1 MLHFEG
7 FDRFVKAMPSY
18 NWNAVLSLLLN
29 FVWIFIGFESTAVRI
44 RISKTGNDSLSC
56 LVSDAARPCRSIT
69 FALFATNDS
78 RNRNETNF
86 TFSIEDH
93 CYDLEERVKI
103 IQPSPDKSIIL
114 TSNHSNG
121 AIIHCKNI
129 SAGFEIG
136 SHLANKTHNI
146 SFVNLGFQN
155 CGPRFAAAVIIW
167 NSVEINFMNCVF
179 KDNKQAGIN
188 GIDSGVAIDSCLFM
202 NNTSNRKNSSEKFQ
216 DGKTSAA
223 GGAGF
228 LFYNAV
234 NLSVIIRGSIFTLNS
249 AVTNKS
255 ANFVAPSSNVS
266 HFTSTGGGLL
276 VVFLEK
282 TYNCSVLI
290 EDTIF
295 SNNSATYGGGVY
307 FANTNMAS
315 RNSYFIRNSRFL
327 KNNAGQTGG
336 GLIFSQWDNASR
348 ITTNFKNCTVS
359 ENQSERGAGMNVFF
373 MNKNEKSTDS
383 VLRFDTVVFSNNF
396 GKASTAIRFTT
407 AQPYARRMDV
417 TPEFINCTIADHNMS
432 GLARN
437 SPFTSQRVNVK
448 FTGRNVF
455 TRNNGGGAA
464 VFQDCVI
471 NVHGQLVFTNNTG
484 LNGGAVLLEFS
495 QIILYPESELMFVGN
510 EARGLGGAIY
520 VAEHVM
526 EELMQWYNPN
536 CFLTYSEANLPPSEW
551 KVRVTSGL
559 Y

>member
-1 MLHFEG
+1 MNTVCF
-7 FDRFVKAMPSY
+7 
-18 NWNAVLSLLLN
+18 WLLLLWV
-29 FVWIFIGFESTAVRI
+29 FFIGFESTCSAVVI
-44 RISKTGNDSLSC
+44 RVSNNGYDNSSC
-56 LVSDAARPCRSIT
+56 LASNATTPCKTIK
-69 FALFATNDS
+69 FALDAVKDS
-78 RNRNETNF
+78 NNTDF
-86 TFSIEDH
+86 IFSIEDQV
-93 CYDLEERVKI
+93 YDLEERVNI
-103 IQPSPDKSIIL
+103 TQTSPNKNIIL
-114 TSNHSNG
+114 KSNILTGST
-121 AIIHCKNI
+121 IHCMNI
-129 SAGFEIG
+129 FAGFDIG
-136 SHLANKTHNI
+136 SRLNPPNKTRNVN
-146 SFVNLGFQN
+146 FVNLEFEN
-155 CGPRFAAAVIIW
+155 CGPRFAAAVVIW
-167 NSVEINFMNCVF
+167 NSVEINFTNCVF
-179 KDNKQAGIN
+179 KHNKQAGLC
-188 GIDSGVAIDSCLFM
+188 GYDSGVVIDSCHFL
-202 NNTSNRKNSSEKFQ
+202 NNTPSHPIWPTHP
-216 DGKTSAA
+216 TSGG
-223 GGAGF
+223 GGASF
-228 LFYNAV
+228 LFRNAIS
-234 NLSVIIRGSIFTLNS
+234 LSVIIRSSYFTLNS
-249 AVTNKS
+249 VTTSNLR
-255 ANFVAPSSNVS
+255 NFEAS
-266 HFTSTGGGLL
+266 FSTPCSCNNTHGGGLL
-276 VVFLEK
+276 IAFQHVASRCRVV
-282 TYNCSVLI
+282 I
-290 EDTIF
+290 QDTIF
-295 SNNSATYGGGVY
+295 SSNSATFGGGMY
-307 FANTNMAS
+307 FADSDMTSRNNFSITNSTFLRNMA
-315 RNSYFIRNSRFL
+315 
-327 KNNAGQTGG
+327 AEAGG
-336 GLIFSQWDNASR
+336 GLMFTRLDTSSS
-348 ITTNFKNCTVS
+348 ITAIFKNCTVS

-396 GKASTAIRFTT
+396 GKASTAIRFMTDI
-407 AQPYARRMDV
+407 PYARLMDV

>member
-1 MLHFEG
+1 M
-7 FDRFVKAMPSY
+7 
-18 NWNAVLSLLLN
+18 NIVLFLFNSL
-29 FVWIFIGFESTAVRI
+29 WIFIGFESTCAAVVI
-44 RISKTGNDSLSC
+44 NVSNTGYDNSVC
-56 LVSDAARPCRSIT
+56 LVSNTTTPCKTIK
-69 FALFATNDS
+69 FALNEIKDSND
-78 RNRNETNF
+78 TDF
-86 TFSIEDH
+86 IFSIEDQV
-93 CYDLEERVKI
+93 YYLEQRVKI
-103 IQPSPDKSIIL
+103 IQTSPDRNITLKSNQSSGSTIQCMN
-114 TSNHSNG
+114 TF
-121 AIIHCKNI
+121 
-129 SAGFEIG
+129 AGFDIG
-136 SHLANKTHNI
+136 SGPANQTRNI
-146 SFVNLGFQN
+146 NFVNLVFKN
-155 CGPRFAAAVIIW
+155 CGPIFAAAVVIW
-167 NSVEINFMNCVF
+167 NSVGIKFTNCVF
-179 KDNKQAGIN
+179 RDNKQAGIQ
-188 GIDSGVAIDSCLFM
+188 GFDSGVVIESCHFL
-202 NNTSNRKNSSEKFQ
+202 NNTPNHQTNS
-216 DGKTSAA
+216 TSG
-223 GGAGF
+223 GGARFF
-228 LFYNAV
+228 LRNAIS
-234 NLSVIIRGSIFTLNS
+234 LSVIIRSSNFALNS
-249 AVTNKS
+249 VAMNNSTEFRWPCTNQS
-255 ANFVAPSSNVS
+255 ICNY
-266 HFTSTGGGLL
+266 HLGGGLL
-276 VVFLEK
+276 IMFQESASGCRVV
-282 TYNCSVLI
+282 I
-290 EDTIF
+290 QDTIF
-295 SNNSATYGGGVY
+295 SSNSATFGGGMY
-307 FANTNMAS
+307 FADSDMTSRNNFSITNSTFLRNMA
-315 RNSYFIRNSRFL
+315 
-327 KNNAGQTGG
+327 AEAGG
-336 GLIFSQWDNASR
+336 GLMFTRLDTSSS
-348 ITTNFKNCTVS
+348 ITAIFKNCTVS

-396 GKASTAIRFTT
+396 GKASTAIRFMTDI
-407 AQPYARRMDV
+407 PYARLMDV

>member
-1 MLHFEG
+1 MNTVCF
-7 FDRFVKAMPSY
+7 
-18 NWNAVLSLLLN
+18 WLLLLWV
-29 FVWIFIGFESTAVRI
+29 FFIGFESTCSAVVI
-44 RISKTGNDSLSC
+44 RVSNNGYDNSSC
-56 LVSDAARPCRSIT
+56 LASNATTPCKTIK
-69 FALFATNDS
+69 FALNAIKES
-78 RNRNETNF
+78 NETDF
-86 TFSIEDH
+86 IFSIEDEV
-93 CYDLEERVKI
+93 YYLEQRVKI
-103 IQPSPDKSIIL
+103 IQTSPDRNITLKSNQSSGSTIQWM
-114 TSNHSNG
+114 
-121 AIIHCKNI
+121 NI
-129 SAGFEIG
+129 FAGFAIG
-136 SHLANKTHNI
+136 SLLYSANRSRNI
-146 SFVNLGFQN
+146 NFVNLEFEN
-155 CGPRFAAAVIIW
+155 CGPRFAAAVVIW
-167 NSVEINFMNCVF
+167 KSVEINFTNCVF
-179 KDNKQAGIN
+179 KHNKQAGLC
-188 GIDSGVAIDSCLFM
+188 GYDSGVVIDSCHFL
-202 NNTSNRKNSSEKFQ
+202 NNTPNHQTNS
-216 DGKTSAA
+216 TSG
-223 GGAGF
+223 GGARFF
-228 LFYNAV
+228 LRNAIS
-234 NLSVIIRGSIFTLNS
+234 LSVIIRSSNFALNS
-249 AVTNKS
+249 VAMNNSTEFRWPCTNQS
-255 ANFVAPSSNVS
+255 ICNY
-266 HFTSTGGGLL
+266 HLGGGLL
-276 VVFLEK
+276 IMFQESASGCRVV
-282 TYNCSVLI
+282 I
-290 EDTIF
+290 QDTIF
-295 SNNSATYGGGVY
+295 SSNSATFGGGMY
-307 FANTNMAS
+307 FADSDMTSRNNFSITNSTFLRNMA
-315 RNSYFIRNSRFL
+315 
-327 KNNAGQTGG
+327 AEAGG
-336 GLIFSQWDNASR
+336 GLMFTRLDTSSS
-348 ITTNFKNCTVS
+348 ITAIFKNCTVS

-396 GKASTAIRFTT
+396 GKASTAIRFMTDI
-407 AQPYARRMDV
+407 PYARLMDV